1 MLFCREMNVFLT
13 EVLQPFQD
21 LLNQINY
28 ALEKLLFKHAS
39 PQEMQFTTE
48 HKSMPT
54 RRANSKPSFDVNL
67 ALTVVRL

>member
-1 MLFCREMNVFLT
+1 MNVFPNRPPALSGSFFT
-13 EVLQPFQD
+13 E
-21 LLNQINY
+21 INY
-28 ALEKLLFKHAS
+28 TLEKLLFKRSA

-48 HKSMPT
+48 HKSMVT